1 VAGIGEGRTKFLI
14 DGVSRAADSAAASKP
29 KAVAKKPATK
39 AAVAAKAAAKKL
51 VGAEKMSA
59 TTNVADTLEATAA

>member
-39 AAVAAKAAAKKL
+39 TAMAAAKKL